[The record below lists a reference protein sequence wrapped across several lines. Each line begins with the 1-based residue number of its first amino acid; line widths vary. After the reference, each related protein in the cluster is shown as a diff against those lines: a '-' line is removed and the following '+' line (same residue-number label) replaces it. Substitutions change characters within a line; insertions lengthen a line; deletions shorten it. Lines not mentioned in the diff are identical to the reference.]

1 MRRLRLLSFEIVL
14 FLKTKFDELRRQ
26 KRIYV
31 SNLTLNTYSVVNGF
45 IAVLLLPLNLEPP
58 HFAKPPM

>member
-1 MRRLRLLSFEIVL
+1 MRPLRLLSFEMVL

-45 IAVLLLPLNLEPP
+45 IAVLLLPPES
-58 HFAKPPM
+58 